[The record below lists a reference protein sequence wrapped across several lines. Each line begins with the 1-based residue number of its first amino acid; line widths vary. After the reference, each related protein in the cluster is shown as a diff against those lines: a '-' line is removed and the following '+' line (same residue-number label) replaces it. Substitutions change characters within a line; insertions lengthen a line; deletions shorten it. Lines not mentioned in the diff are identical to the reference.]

1 MLTCKQ
7 IHKALAN
14 GDYKDLPRM
23 QQWALRMHVSMCFI
37 CRRFN
42 RDIMLFQDTA
52 RSFREHEEN
61 RGGGERLPDNA
72 RDRIQKTVA
81 EAANTPSS

>member
-1 MLTCKQ
+1 
-7 IHKALAN
+7 
-14 GDYKDLPRM
+14 
-23 QQWALRMHVSMCFI
+23 
-37 CRRFN
+37 
-42 RDIMLFQDTA
+42 MLFQDTA